1 MIGRVE
7 GKVCIVTGAGP
18 GIGRATALRLAEEGG
33 SVLVTD
39 LVGEEAEKVAQQA
52 REAGGDALARD
63 VDVADSRQVDDMITD
78 AVEHWGRVDVLVNN
92 AGVNLPAVLH
102 EVSEQA
108 PACLAVIRASAT
120 NRAAPRAEFAPPL
133 RNRAAAITGAEQG
146 VETTASSAF
155 RPFTPV

>member
-120 NRAAPRAEFAPPL
+120 NRCAPLALIVEPFRS
-133 RNRAAAITGAEQG
+133 RAAAITGRLLA
-146 VETTASSAF
+146 VLRVASSTF
-155 RPFTPV
+155 RPLTPV